1 MLISTD
7 ESLEVSS
14 SIALIARQ
22 FGAVLTNEQV
32 DKSYQ
37 SGELK
42 KRDSIKKYFAKYSI
56 SVFFKD
62 VKKSD
67 LISKNTFTHVLR
79 YKTTVKQ
86 QLS

>member
-32 DKSYQ
+32 NTSYQ
-37 SGELK
+37 AGDLK
-42 KRDSIKKYFAKYSI
+42 KRDSIKELS
-56 SVFFKD
+56 
-62 VKKSD
+62 
-67 LISKNTFTHVLR
+67 LIHI
-79 YKTTVKQ
+79 
-86 QLS
+86 